1 MKFLSMV
8 AGVVAALGLV
18 AAPVMA
24 AQVDLLSDAQL
35 AGIWAGA
42 LDENAVAVNDSNAA
56 TTGGEIDTLAR
67 DGSNAASRGGTVLNA
82 DVDVDDN
89 AIAGTDAANNNSNID
104 SNNDSST
111 DVDVDVD
118 VNVLSNV
125 QNFANGVNMS
135 NALLSLV
142 TQQSN
147 VLSNGSGSPHKVIQV
162 NVNF

>member
-35 AGIWAGA
+35 AGIWAGNIDGNAVA
-42 LDENAVAVNDSNAA
+42 LDESNAA
-56 TTGGEIDTLAR
+56 TTGGTISNTETEIEDF
-67 DGSNAASRGGTVLNA
+67 
-82 DVDVDDN
+82 
-89 AIAGTDAANNNSNID
+89 AIAGVNAANNGGRINNS
-104 SNNDSST
+104 SDSST
-111 DVDVDVD
+111 DVDVDTTDVD
-118 VNVLSNV
+118 INVLSNV

-135 NALLSLV
+135 NSLLSLV